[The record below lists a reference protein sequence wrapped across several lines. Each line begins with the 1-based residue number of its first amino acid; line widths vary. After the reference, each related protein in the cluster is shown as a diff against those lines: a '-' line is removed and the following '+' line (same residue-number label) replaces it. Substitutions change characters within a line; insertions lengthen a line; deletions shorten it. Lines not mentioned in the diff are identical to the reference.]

1 MKYEHERILIKTE
14 IIDFAQFQSKTLS
27 EFIDY
32 LTNLHKPYIIE
43 VSIFE
48 PIISIDYYE
57 GGLYAIVVKVYEYES
72 DENYKKRVEKLEYNR
87 KKAEEKIQE
96 KERKTYERLKKKFE
110 KSSGE

>member
-57 GGLYAIVVKVYEYES
+57 GVYTQLLS
-72 DENYKKRVEKLEYNR
+72 RFMNMNLTKIIKSEKTG
-87 KKAEEKIQE
+87 I
-96 KERKTYERLKKKFE
+96 
-110 KSSGE
+110 